1 MSWREFSYL
10 VNGLSGET
18 PLGRIISI
26 RAERDPD
33 NLKEFT
39 AEEKRIRSEY
49 LRKRAKRM
57 PAQQTDRVL
66 ENLRQAFVAMGKSD
80 EET

>member
-18 PLGRIISI
+18 PLGQIISV
-26 RAERDPD
+26 RAEKDPER
-33 NLKEFT
+33 LKEFT
-39 AEEKRIRSEY
+39 AEEKRIRNEY
-49 LRKRAKRM
+49 LAKKAKKM
-57 PAQQTDRVL
+57 PTEKTEEAL
-66 ENLRQAFVAMGKSD
+66 EQIKQVFLAIGRN